1 MRGNPLPLI
10 LLLLETAMSCKNR
23 CLNEKNRV
31 LDSSPV
37 CNLQRADRKR
47 QLAKKYSVQVWISP
61 KWLLSLK
68 YQHLLIFFRYDHDSN
83 HGTRVGQYQDNKTK
97 RFNKSPQTSN
107 QRKACDR
114 PKKGEFCKKNPSFGT
129 HDWPNRKLNL
139 GRSYVVVSFGMQV
152 EVMMQVDMLL
162 FSFVNATKFLCFPWT
177 KIVHISL
184 FMDLWSTP

>member
-1 MRGNPLPLI
+1 
-10 LLLLETAMSCKNR
+10 MSCKNR

-107 QRKACDR
+107 QRKLVID
-114 PKKGEFCKKNPSFGT
+114 PKRENFVRRIPHSGPMIGPTGSSTSVEVMWC
-129 HDWPNRKLNL
+129 
-139 GRSYVVVSFGMQV
+139 VVSFGMQV